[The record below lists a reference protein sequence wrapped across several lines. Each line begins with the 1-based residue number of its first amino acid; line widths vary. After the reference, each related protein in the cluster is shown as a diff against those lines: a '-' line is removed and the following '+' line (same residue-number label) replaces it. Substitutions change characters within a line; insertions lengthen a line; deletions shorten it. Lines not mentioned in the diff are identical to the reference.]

1 MHRAAAAGEND
12 DYMTC
17 PSCEKIFASFKPY
30 KGPQAEDDES
40 MDGESPD
47 PFGKRKKFG
56 NKHGGQGSKGCD
68 KLGFEPKVTHSTWV
82 KRSDAGDFPLAPSA
96 KTAAL
101 KSILLR
107 GFRTAPMDKVRVSHF
122 TAISSFESLTS
133 FDRFKHPSLNP
144 TSSPHP
150 IHSRTP
156 NDLY

>member
-40 MDGESPD
+40 MDGESPNLS
-47 PFGKRKKFG
+47 GKRKKFG
-56 NKHGGQGSKGCD
+56 NKHGSQGSKGCD

-82 KRSDAGDFPLAPSA
+82 RKSDAGDFPLAPSA

-107 GFRTAPMDKVRVSHF
+107 GFQTAPMDKVSASHF
-122 TAISSFESLTS
+122 TAFESLTS
-133 FDRFKHPSLNP
+133 LIDSNILSKPNIWAPSHSLTHPQ
-144 TSSPHP
+144 
-150 IHSRTP
+150 
-156 NDLY
+156 